1 MLQLVT
7 LKHEASGGHVV
18 VANYHMPC
26 MCGAAQRV
34 LACQCRPHARCRF
47 LYPEVAAHAC
57 LNSLRHGVH
66 AGHDRTRCV
75 GDAGRPG

>member
-26 MCGAAQRV
+26 MCDTSQRV

-47 LYPEVAAHAC
+47 LYPEVATPASC
-57 LNSLRHGVH
+57 G
-66 AGHDRTRCV
+66 CV
-75 GDAGRPG
+75 F